1 MSEIDVQAE
10 TWNVWE
16 NSSDELNKL
25 RKEMAERVVEKMG
38 EKDLTLLIWKK
49 LVTDY
54 LVDEWW
60 WEDKVNDFFLW
71 VGLNMFSKYTD
82 QLEDLRIK
90 INQTKSKE
98 EIDESEKSIIESLW
112 NPSSSWW
119 EDLPDDSRDDSWD
132 ISNSV
137 WATTWAVTWTVVS
150 STTSSSEGRR
160 YDNLWTSTE
169 YAPVW
174 EAVEIPLDERMD
186 RLFPEW
192 EPKNEKEMKKY
203 ITEIKV
209 PVRTSDGKEKKMS
222 LLVHKKLAKEYEA
235 IFQDMF
241 NAWIPVNPDKTWW
254 YNWRTIRRWDK
265 RSHHSYW
272 SAVDVNWDVNGWVY
286 GKTDKNSSYYND
298 EETVAIR
305 KKHGFYRWWDW
316 SKGQNDPMHFSY
328 MNA

>member
-98 EIDESEKSIIESLW
+98 EIDELEKSIIESLW

-132 ISNSV
+132 ISTSV

-150 STTSSSEGRR
+150 STTSSSEE
-160 YDNLWTSTE
+160 YSNLWTSVE
-169 YAPVW
+169 SASVW
-174 EAVEIPLDERMD
+174 NAGSALNPNIP
-186 RLFPEW
+186 
-192 EPKNEKEMKKY
+192 
-203 ITEIKV
+203 
-209 PVRTSDGKEKKMS
+209 S
-222 LLVHKKLAKEYEA
+222 L
-235 IFQDMF
+235 
-241 NAWIPVNPDKTWW
+241 
-254 YNWRTIRRWDK
+254 
-265 RSHHSYW
+265 
-272 SAVDVNWDVNGWVY
+272 
-286 GKTDKNSSYYND
+286 
-298 EETVAIR
+298 
-305 KKHGFYRWWDW
+305 
-316 SKGQNDPMHFSY
+316 
-328 MNA
+328 